1 MKKFTHPGTL
11 IIIGFVV
18 MLLLMSFLIF
28 KTMQQNFELIN
39 EDFYTQEKR
48 VNEKQLWL
56 KNTQHL
62 VSDISIEQQANELQI
77 KLPAS
82 VSTDITQGSV
92 KLYALAEK
100 KYDTSFTIDPSTTGF
115 YTINIAELPKISYIA
130 KLKFTAHDS
139 TFYKEVSLKLYQP

>member
-28 KTMQQNFELIN
+28 KTMQQNFEFIN

-62 VSDISIEQQANELQI
+62 ISDISIAQQANDLQI

-82 VSTDITQGSV
+82 ISAAITDGTIQ
-92 KLYALAEK
+92 LYALAEK
-100 KYDTSFTIDPSTTGF
+100 RNDTSFTINANTTGV
-115 YTINIAELPKISYIA
+115 YNISIAELPKISYIA